1 MTSPENGTL
10 LTIVTHENV
19 HLAIVKLRDG
29 WSDAY
34 QKKAA
39 VVHLSRADLE
49 KLGLKDNARVELTGP
64 AGSVVTTAKL
74 DAAGEAGVGLMPTS
88 LYTNRLA
95 SYEPGSS
102 TLFSK
107 HIESR
112 AVPTEKGIT
121 PVANLIVRRNRA

>member
-49 KLGLKDNARVELTGP
+49 KLGLKDGARVELTNP
-64 AGSVVTTAKL
+64 VGSVVVTAKL
-74 DAAGEAGVGLMPTS
+74 DAMCEAGIGFMPAS
-88 LYTNRLA
+88 LYASRLA
-95 SYEPGSS
+95 SYDTDSS
-102 TLFSK
+102 TTFGK
-107 HIESR
+107 HIAAR
-112 AVPTEKGIT
+112 ATPTEKGIT
-121 PVANLIVRRNRA
+121 PVSDLKVRRNRA

>member
-49 KLGLKDNARVELTGP
+49 KLGLKDNARVELMGP
-64 AGSVVTTAKL
+64 AGSVVVIAKL
-74 DAAGEAGVGLMPTS
+74 DAAGEAGVGLMPAS

-95 SYEPGSS
+95 SHESS
-102 TLFSK
+102 SSALIGK
-107 HIESR
+107 HIEAR
-112 AVPTEKGIT
+112 AMPTEKAIT
-121 PVANLIVRRNRA
+121 PVADLIVRRNRA